1 MRIEVNSVNEFCKL
15 FRMNVLIMTLK
26 EVEEL
31 TGVKVP
37 TLSSFENG
45 RSTNIKHLNLY
56 YSLGNEEQRE
66 YFKNN
71 IPYEYRGVIV
81 W

>member
-1 MRIEVNSVNEFCKL
+1 MKINVNSINEFCKL
-15 FRMNVLIMTLK
+15 FRMNILK
-26 EVEEL
+26 LSLQEVSEI
-31 TGVKVP
+31 TGIKLS

-45 RSTNIKHLNLY
+45 RSNNLKYISIY

-71 IPYEYRGVIV
+71 LFS
-81 W
+81 

>member
-1 MRIEVNSVNEFCKL
+1 MKINVNSVNEFCKL
-15 FRMNVLIMTLK
+15 FRMNILKLTLQ
-26 EVEEL
+26 EVTEI
-31 TGVKVP
+31 TGIKLS

-45 RSTNIKHLNLY
+45 RSNNLKYINIY

-71 IPYEYRGVIV
+71 LFFNEL
-81 W
+81 

>member
-1 MRIEVNSVNEFCKL
+1 MKINVNSVNEFCKL
-15 FRMNVLIMTLK
+15 FRMNILKLTLQ
-26 EVEEL
+26 EVSEI
-31 TGVKVP
+31 TGIKLS

-45 RSTNIKHLNLY
+45 RSNNLKFISIY

-71 IPYEYRGVIV
+71 LFS
-81 W
+81 

>member
-1 MRIEVNSVNEFCKL
+1 MKINVNSVNEFCKL
-15 FRMNVLIMTLK
+15 YRMNILK
-26 EVEEL
+26 LSLQEVSEI
-31 TGVKVP
+31 TGIKLS

-45 RSTNIKHLNLY
+45 RSNNLKYISIY

-71 IPYEYRGVIV
+71 LFS
-81 W
+81 

>member
-1 MRIEVNSVNEFCKL
+1 MKINVNSVNEFCKL
-15 FRMNVLIMTLK
+15 FRMNILK
-26 EVEEL
+26 LSLQEVSEI
-31 TGVKVP
+31 TGIKLS

-45 RSTNIKHLNLY
+45 RSNNLKFISIY

-71 IPYEYRGVIV
+71 LFS
-81 W
+81 